1 MSTPTAPTSQ
11 AEGGTNEA
19 GFPPAPPEA
28 HQGAA
33 AEKSECLGTA
43 TYSPE
48 DNKLRLYPFARL
60 DAGTY
65 ERMKKAGF
73 KWAPRQ
79 ELFVAPMWTPGR
91 ADLLEEL
98 CGEIEDED
106 RSLMERAEERADRFE
121 DYSERRGAEADAA
134 RRQVEAITEHIPLG
148 QPILV
153 GHHSERR
160 ARKDAERIQ
169 NGMRKA
175 VKLWETQDYWSR
187 RAQAA
192 KLHAAYKQAP
202 DVRYRRLKAI
212 EADLRKSQ
220 KIVNDAE
227 VFRRLWSAEGLT
239 HDQAVAI
246 ANRDHFSVVEAGQPW
261 GTSAYQLLTRAENP
275 RSVADVARLGVEIH
289 TRRIARQGRW
299 IAHYENRIAYERAML
314 DEGGG
319 LVAESV
325 EMQAGGQVLI
335 RGQWLTIVRVNK
347 KGGKVLSVTTNARFV
362 RVRGIEEVQ
371 EYKAP
376 TEAQA
381 ATVKAAKKLPPL
393 ANYPHAGAVEMT
405 KAEWDGTHKDY
416 KGTREAGQGSRY
428 EGGGRRQ
435 IAEAD
440 LSACGLHRVRVVV
453 RQGVL
458 RSVFITDAKVTQP
471 SAAAAPEAR
480 EVIPAP
486 VPAASVAE
494 QTTGEQ
500 PASREGVDAIDA
512 MRACLRAGGVQ
523 VVAAPQLFPTPE
535 DIARR
540 MVAIAAPELGERV
553 LEPSAGTGVLLRSL
567 PGVLPFAGTKQSA
580 CDVVAVEVNRALA
593 DTLRNEG
600 LAQRVVCGDFLQ
612 CTVEDLGRFDAII
625 MNPPFERGDDVEHIV
640 HAQQF
645 LAPGGR
651 LVAICAAGPRQRA
664 LFSVLGSFDL
674 MPEGSFAGVGT
685 QVPTAMVVIR
695 A

>member
-1 MSTPTAPTSQ
+1 MSTLTAPTTA
-11 AEGGTNEA
+11 AEGGTDEA
-19 GFPPAPPEA
+19 GVPPAPPEA

-33 AEKSECLGTA
+33 AGKTECLGTA

-48 DNKLRLYPFARL
+48 DNKLRMYPFARL

-65 ERMKKAGF
+65 ERMKEAGF

-160 ARKDAERIQ
+160 ARKDAERIH

-192 KLHAAYKQAP
+192 KQHAAYKQAP
-202 DVRYRRLKAI
+202 DVRYRRLKGL

-239 HDQAVAI
+239 QDQAVAI
-246 ANRDHFSVVEAGQPW
+246 ANRDHFMVAEADQPW
-261 GTSAYQLLTRAENP
+261 GTSAYQLLTREENP
-275 RSVADVARLGVEIH
+275 RSVVDVARLGVEMH

-299 IAHYENRIAYERAML
+299 IAHYEHRIAYERAML
-314 DEGGG
+314 DEDGG

-335 RGQWLTIVRVNK
+335 RGQWLTIVRINK

-393 ANYPHAGAVEMT
+393 ANYPHPGAVEMT
-405 KAEWDGTHKDY
+405 KAEWDGTHRDY

-428 EGGGRRQ
+428 EGGDRRQ

-440 LSACGLHRVRVVV
+440 LSGSGLHRVRVVV
-453 RQGVL
+453 RQGAL
-458 RSVFITDAKVTQP
+458 RSVFITDSKVTQP
-471 SAAAAPEAR
+471 PAAAVTELREA
-480 EVIPAP
+480 IPAP
-486 VPAASVAE
+486 VPAATTQRAVDGQPVA
-494 QTTGEQ
+494 
-500 PASREGVDAIDA
+500 REGAEAIDA
-512 MRACLRAGGVQ
+512 MRSCLRAGGVR

-540 MVAIAAPELGERV
+540 MVAIASPELGERV
-553 LEPSAGTGVLLRSL
+553 LEPSAGTGALLRCL
-567 PGVLPFAGTKQSA
+567 PGVLPFAGMKQSA

-593 DTLRNEG
+593 ETLRNEG

-612 CTVEDLGRFDAII
+612 CTVEDLGRFDTII
-625 MNPPFERGDDVEHIV
+625 MNPPFERGADVEHIV

-651 LVAICAAGPRQRA
+651 LVAICADGPRQRE
-664 LFSVLGSFDL
+664 LFMGLGSFDL
-674 MPEGSFAGVGT
+674 LPAGSFAGVGT
-685 QVPTAMVVIR
+685 QVATAMVVIR